1 MTPLDC
7 LAKPHYKKVVDFNST
22 GPVYKSTDFMGRPCF
37 AVDGQYTL
45 ENGEFENARV
55 TTQKKKDILSSV
67 ERRKQHAKNG
77 NIQLDGKFEVISYSL
92 F

>member
-1 MTPLDC
+1 MTPLSVLD
-7 LAKPHYKKVVDFNST
+7 KPHYKKVISFEPVS
-22 GPVYKSTDFMGRPCF
+22 PVYKSTDFMGRSCF

-45 ENGEFENARV
+45 ENGEIQSSRV
-55 TTQKKKDILSSV
+55 TTQKKKDIPSSV